1 MTSDRN
7 RAELSRPAMVV
18 HKLAE
23 NSVTE
28 QRERRIPI
36 VEERARIE
44 KTMVERG
51 VVSITTSVK
60 ETEQLI
66 ADALRHQEVD
76 IQHVSIDSEVDS
88 IPRIRQDGDVIVIP
102 IVEERAV
109 IVKRLFLV
117 EELHV
122 RVNTVEETVNIPVV
136 LQSTEVSVERKEPDS
151 NP

>member
-1 MTSDRN
+1 M
-7 RAELSRPAMVV
+7 
-18 HKLAE
+18 
-23 NSVTE
+23 TE

-60 ETEQLI
+60 ESEELI
-66 ADALRHQEVD
+66 EDALRHQEVD

-122 RVNTVEETVNIPVV
+122 RVNTVQETVQIPVT
-136 LQSTEVSVERKEPDS
+136 LQSTEVSVERKEPDR

>member
-1 MTSDRN
+1 M
-7 RAELSRPAMVV
+7 
-18 HKLAE
+18 
-23 NSVTE
+23 TE

-60 ETEQLI
+60 ESEQLI
-66 ADALRHQEVD
+66 ADALRHQQVD

-122 RVNTVEETVNIPVV
+122 RVNTVQETVQIPVT
-136 LQSTEVSVERKEPDS
+136 LQSTEVSVERKEPDR

>member
-1 MTSDRN
+1 M
-7 RAELSRPAMVV
+7 
-18 HKLAE
+18 
-23 NSVTE
+23 TE

-60 ETEQLI
+60 ESEELI
-66 ADALRHQEVD
+66 EDALRHQEVD
-76 IQHVSIDSEVDS
+76 IQHVSINSEVDS